1 MYPVR
6 GTLVP
11 QARHARH
18 GRDRRRHWRQAR
30 LSPERLAR
38 TPSLQS
44 LDVAPLPLRGPA
56 LPLVAE
62 RRGDTQ
68 LVGQALARLLTL
80 GILFVQRG
88 RDGRRAAARR
98 EPAYRNVVLERPP
111 AHAQPVTRL
120 HRFRPLGAG
129 AVQLDL
135 AAVDGLSRQGPR
147 LEEARGP
154 KPSVEAHLRDVRH
167 RSEELSFRTKPTSMR
182 FTSITACSKRVCAG
196 PSTKPRSA
204 ARSK

>member
-11 QARHARH
+11 QARHARD
-18 GRDRRRHWRQAR
+18 GRDRRRHWHRAR

-38 TPSLQS
+38 TLSLES
-44 LDVAPLPLRGPA
+44 LDVASLPLRGPA

-62 RRGDTQ
+62 RRSDTQ
-68 LVGQALARLLTL
+68 LLGEALARLLAL

-98 EPAYRNVVLERPP
+98 EPAHGNVMLERPP
-111 AHAQPVTRL
+111 AHAQPVTHL
-120 HRFRPLGAG
+120 HRFRALGAG
-129 AVQLDL
+129 AVQFDL
-135 AAVDGLSRQGPR
+135 APVDGLRRQGPR

-154 KPSVEAHLRDVRH
+154 QPSIEANGSQLAV
-167 RSEELSFRTKPTSMR
+167 
-182 FTSITACSKRVCAG
+182 
-196 PSTKPRSA
+196 
-204 ARSK
+204 

>member
-1 MYPVR
+1 MIRRPPR
-6 GTLVP
+6 STLFP
-11 QARHARH
+11 YTTLFR
-18 GRDRRRHWRQAR
+18 
-30 LSPERLAR
+30 S
-38 TPSLQS
+38 
-44 LDVAPLPLRGPA
+44 LRGPA

-62 RRGDTQ
+62 RRSDTE
-68 LVGQALARLLTL
+68 LLGEALARLLTL

-111 AHAQPVTRL
+111 AHAQPVTKL

-135 AAVDGLSRQGPR
+135 ATVDGLRRQGPR

-154 KPSVEAHLRDVRH
+154 KPGVEAHLRDVRH
-167 RSEELSFRTKPTSMR
+167 HWIVFHNPPR
-182 FTSITACSKRVCAG
+182 CSRIPKRLNV
-196 PSTKPRSA
+196 SA
-204 ARSK
+204 ET